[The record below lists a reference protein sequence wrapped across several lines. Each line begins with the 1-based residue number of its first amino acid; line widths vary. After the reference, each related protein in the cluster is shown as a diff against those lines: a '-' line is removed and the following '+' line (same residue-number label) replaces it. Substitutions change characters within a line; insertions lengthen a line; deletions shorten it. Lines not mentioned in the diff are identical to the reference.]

1 LLPSFP
7 NFLDHL
13 RSIFAEAQVELR
25 FCLCLAHRSICQS
38 TATVAAADTTAEH
51 IYSNSNMVTPANAGL
66 AASLLEIERDRLQL
80 SNQHLERSVQEL
92 KQAMLEDPD
101 PEYKAAISENL
112 VVIAK
117 QRARVASL
125 EDEIRR
131 AKGLAGD
138 ISHAQVAAVPVGGS
152 GGPATAAGGRAQGQE
167 PQDSGTA
174 AGQQPAQQQDLDSTA
189 AAAGSSEQQQPAA
202 QGDVGMWL

>member
-1 LLPSFP
+1 
-7 NFLDHL
+7 
-13 RSIFAEAQVELR
+13 
-25 FCLCLAHRSICQS
+25 
-38 TATVAAADTTAEH
+38 
-51 IYSNSNMVTPANAGL
+51 MVTPANAGL

-152 GGPATAAGGRAQGQE
+152 GPAASGGRQQGQE
-167 PQDSGTA
+167 PQHNGAAAAAAA
-174 AGQQPAQQQDLDSTA
+174 AGVQQPAQPHNPNGTA
-189 AAAGSSEQQQPAA
+189 AAAGGDDQQQAA
-202 QGDVGMWL
+202 APGDAGMWL

>member
-1 LLPSFP
+1 
-7 NFLDHL
+7 
-13 RSIFAEAQVELR
+13 
-25 FCLCLAHRSICQS
+25 
-38 TATVAAADTTAEH
+38 
-51 IYSNSNMVTPANAGL
+51 MVTPANAGL
-66 AASLLEIERDRLQL
+66 AASLLEIERDRLLL

-92 KQAMLEDPD
+92 KQAMLEDAD

-125 EDEIRR
+125 ADEIRR

-152 GGPATAAGGRAQGQE
+152 GGPAAAGGRAPGQE
-167 PQDSGTA
+167 QQHNGAPAAAA
-174 AGQQPAQQQDLDSTA
+174 AGQQPAQPQDLNSA
-189 AAAGSSEQQQPAA
+189 AAATGSSGQHQPAA
-202 QGDVGMWL
+202 GDAGMWL